1 MNVKER
7 IAKIA
12 HIGAMMAVAA
22 LLVACAKP
30 EPVPEPVRPVQL
42 MQVRIGGTTETA
54 VFAGEVKP
62 RHEIELGFRI
72 GGKVIARN
80 VDVGARVARGES
92 LARLDPADV
101 ALQAD
106 AQKSAVAAAE
116 TEYRYAKAEFDRYEN
131 LRQQKFISESA
142 LDQKRNALDANRAK
156 WEQARSQLSV
166 TQNQAGYAALVAPE
180 SGVITAVSVESGQV
194 VTAGQT
200 VMKLARE
207 DEREVAISVP
217 ESRIAEFRT
226 AGPPQGAKRAPS
238 GGSAAATP
246 QAWGSTPGAAAPTQ
260 GANWDPSGGSAAAT
274 PQAWGSAPSAP
285 TLGVFLWANP
295 QRIYT
300 ARVREISPAVDAIT
314 RTFAV
319 RVTILDPDPALH
331 LGMTANVVVAA
342 TEARD
347 TALLPLTSI
356 YRKGDASAVWIYDD
370 KSHTVNLRP
379 VVVGQF
385 REDGVI
391 VTSGVAGGE
400 WIVTAG
406 VHKLREGETVRRYE
420 GLTET
425 ASTASPVSAPVIVP
439 DSVKPARNLT

>member
-246 QAWGSTPGAAAPTQ
+246 QAWGS
-260 GANWDPSGGSAAAT
+260 
-274 PQAWGSAPSAP
+274 APSAP

-420 GLTET
+420 GSTET
-425 ASTASPVSAPVIVP
+425 ASTASPVRAPVIVP

>member
-1 MNVKER
+1 MNAKER
-7 IAKIA
+7 IAMTV
-12 HIGAMMAVAA
+12 HVSAMITVAA

-42 MQVRIGGTTETA
+42 MQVSIGGTTETA

-180 SGVITAVSVESGQV
+180 SGVITAVNVESGQV

-217 ESRIAEFRT
+217 ESRIAELRT
-226 AGPPQGAKRAPS
+226 APA
-238 GGSAAATP
+238 
-246 QAWGSTPGAAAPTQ
+246 
-260 GANWDPSGGSAAAT
+260 
-274 PQAWGSAPSAP
+274 
-285 TLGVFLWANP
+285 LGVFLWANP

-331 LGMTANVVVAA
+331 LGMTANVVVAG
-342 TEARD
+342 TEARGA
-347 TALLPLTSI
+347 ALLPLTSI
-356 YRKGDASAVWIYDD
+356 YRKGDASAVWIYDE
-370 KSHTVNLRP
+370 KSHAVNLRP

-406 VHKLREGETVRRYE
+406 VHKLREGETVRPYE
-420 GLTET
+420 GSTDT
-425 ASTASPVSAPVIVP
+425 ASTASPVRAPSIVP
-439 DSVKPARNLT
+439 DSPKPARNLT

>member
-246 QAWGSTPGAAAPTQ
+246 QAWGSTP
-260 GANWDPSGGSAAAT
+260 
-274 PQAWGSAPSAP
+274 SAP

-331 LGMTANVVVAA
+331 LGMTANVVVAG
-342 TEARD
+342 TEARG

-370 KSHTVNLRP
+370 KSRTVNLRP

-420 GLTET
+420 GSTET
-425 ASTASPVSAPVIVP
+425 ASTASPVRAPVIVP

>member
-1 MNVKER
+1 MNAKER
-7 IAKIA
+7 IAMTV
-12 HIGAMMAVAA
+12 HVSAMITVAA

-42 MQVRIGGTTETA
+42 MQVSIGGTTETA

-180 SGVITAVSVESGQV
+180 SGVITAVNVESGQV

-217 ESRIAEFRT
+217 ESRIAELRT
-226 AGPPQGAKRAPS
+226 APA
-238 GGSAAATP
+238 
-246 QAWGSTPGAAAPTQ
+246 
-260 GANWDPSGGSAAAT
+260 
-274 PQAWGSAPSAP
+274 
-285 TLGVFLWANP
+285 LGVFLWANP

-331 LGMTANVVVAA
+331 LGMTANVVVAG
-342 TEARD
+342 TEARGA
-347 TALLPLTSI
+347 ALLPLTSI
-356 YRKGDASAVWIYDD
+356 YRKGDASAVWIYDE
-370 KSHTVNLRP
+370 KSHAVNLRP

-420 GLTET
+420 GSTDT
-425 ASTASPVSAPVIVP
+425 ASTVSPVRAPAVVP
-439 DSVKPARNLT
+439 DSPKPARNLT

>member
-1 MNVKER
+1 MSANEHG
-7 IAKIA
+7 AKIVYV
-12 HIGAMMAVAA
+12 GAMMTVAA

-30 EPVPEPVRPVQL
+30 EPVADPVRPVQL
-42 MQVRIGGTTETA
+42 MQVKLGGTTGTA

-62 RHEIELGFRI
+62 RHEIDLGFRI
-72 GGKVIARN
+72 GGKVIGRN
-80 VDVGARVARGES
+80 VDVGARVARGEP

-101 ALQAD
+101 VLQAD

-166 TQNQAGYAALVAPE
+166 TQNQAGYASLVAPD
-180 SGVITAVSVESGQV
+180 SGVITTVSVESGQV

-217 ESRIAEFRT
+217 ESRIAEL
-226 AGPPQGAKRAPS
+226 RAAS
-238 GGSAAATP
+238 
-246 QAWGSTPGAAAPTQ
+246 
-260 GANWDPSGGSAAAT
+260 
-274 PQAWGSAPSAP
+274 

-295 QRIYT
+295 QRIYA

-331 LGMTANVVVAA
+331 WGMTANVVVAGGEVA
-342 TEARD
+342 NA
-347 TALLPLTSI
+347 ALVPLTSI
-356 YRKGDASAVWIYDD
+356 YRKGDASAVWIYDE
-370 KSHTVNLRP
+370 KSHTVRLRP

-391 VTSGVAGGE
+391 VTGGVASGE

-406 VHKLREGETVRRYE
+406 VHKLREGETVRPYSD
-420 GLTET
+420 T
-425 ASTASPVSAPVIVP
+425 
-439 DSVKPARNLT
+439 ARNLT